1 MTLLLGVD
9 EAGYGPN
16 LGPLVIAATRWE
28 FPASLSLEEIDTL
41 VEPALLRTAPQK
53 GDDRLWIADSKAIYK
68 PPGGLA
74 PLERHLLPLLVAAN
88 IPLHSFA
95 TLWEHVD
102 PESFAAR
109 HDEPWFAPDLPLP
122 LAWAVPADEL
132 ASRGE
137 VVQKRLTACGVALT
151 AVRAR
156 LVSPFRFNA
165 ILDVVGSKGVLLSEA
180 TLGLVASLWEL
191 ETHRPTFVYCDK
203 HGGRN
208 RYADLLQHVAGE
220 QMVQTLAEGAE
231 SSRYRVGKTEVRFGV
246 RSERYLPVAAASM
259 VAKYLRELAMHQFN
273 VWWQAQVPGL
283 TPTAGYPVDAKRFWQ
298 ATAAARETLALPEAL
313 LWRTK

>member
-1 MTLLLGVD
+1 
-9 EAGYGPN
+9 
-16 LGPLVIAATRWE
+16 VIAATRWQL
-28 FPASLSLEEIDTL
+28 PADLPVDAIDSLIAS
-41 VEPALLRTAPQK
+41 ALTRSVPVKQ
-53 GDDRLWIADSKAIYK
+53 DDRLWITDSKAIYR

-74 PLERHLLPLLVAAN
+74 PLERHLLPLLAAAN
-88 IPLHSFA
+88 IPLQSFA

-102 PESFAAR
+102 PESFASR
-109 HDEPWFAPDLPLP
+109 HDEPWFSPELPLP
-122 LAWAVPADEL
+122 LAWPISTDEL
-132 ASRGE
+132 SARGAT
-137 VVQKRLTACGVALT
+137 VRNRLAATGVTLET
-151 AVRAR
+151 VRAR
-156 LVSPFRFNA
+156 VVSPWRFNA

-180 TLGLVASLWEL
+180 SLGLVASLWEL
-191 ETHRPTFVYCDK
+191 ESGRPAFVYCDK

>member
-1 MTLLLGVD
+1 
-9 EAGYGPN
+9 
-16 LGPLVIAATRWE
+16 VIAATRWQL
-28 FPASLSLEEIDTL
+28 PADLSVDAIDSLIAS
-41 VEPALLRTAPQK
+41 ALTRNAPLKQ
-53 GDDRLWIADSKAIYK
+53 DDRLWIADSKAIYR

-74 PLERHLLPLLVAAN
+74 PLERHLLPLLTAAN
-88 IPLHSFA
+88 IPMQSFA

-102 PESFAAR
+102 PASFASR
-109 HDEPWFAPDLPLP
+109 HDEPWFAPELPLP
-122 LAWAVPADEL
+122 LAWPVSADEL
-132 ASRGE
+132 ASRGAT
-137 VVQKRLTACGVALT
+137 VQNRLAETGVTLET
-151 AVRAR
+151 VRAR
-156 LVSPFRFNA
+156 LVSPARFNA
-165 ILDVVGSKGVLLSEA
+165 ILEVVGSKGVLLSET
-180 TLGLVASLWEL
+180 TLCLVASLWEL
-191 ETHRPTFVYCDK
+191 EAHRPAFVYCDK

-283 TPTAGYPVDAKRFWQ
+283 APTAGYPVDAKRFWQ
-298 ATAAARETLALPEAL
+298 AIAAARRTLALPEAL